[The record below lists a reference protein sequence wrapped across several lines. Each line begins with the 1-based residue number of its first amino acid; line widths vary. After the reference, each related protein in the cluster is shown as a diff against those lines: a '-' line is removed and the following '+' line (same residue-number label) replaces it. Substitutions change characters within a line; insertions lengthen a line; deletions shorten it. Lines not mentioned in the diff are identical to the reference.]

1 MTAKINKEKKRKPF
15 KINELE
21 FFPKSMENIH
31 VVTETFTQRRSE
43 CKFYLLHTVEYS
55 FFIVYK
61 RNLLF
66 SYQLSLVICSALF
79 FILRFV
85 F

>member
-1 MTAKINKEKKRKPF
+1 MSWNGKT
-15 KINELE
+15 
-21 FFPKSMENIH
+21 IH

-55 FFIVYK
+55 FLSFTK
-61 RNLLF
+61 ENLLF
-66 SYQLSLVICSALF
+66 SYQLSLVICSELF
-79 FILRFV
+79 FILLFV

>member
-1 MTAKINKEKKRKPF
+1 MSWNS
-15 KINELE
+15 
-21 FFPKSMENIH
+21 FPKAWKTIH
-31 VVTETFTQRRSE
+31 VVTETFRQRRSE

-61 RNLLF
+61 RNLHAF
-66 SYQLSLVICSALF
+66 FVPTVICSELF
-79 FILRFV
+79 FILFV